1 MIRADSINTTSRR
14 SRFPMKAAPAVGLL
28 ELRDRIFKCYAEAR
42 SYDDEINR
50 LAWILHDQRDLLY
63 KDCTMRPAVVSEKI
77 SATRESKEQ
86 SRLID
91 LQNAPYAEMDK
102 LISQMWK
109 IPATTDAGRLAKV
122 EVLLEC
128 ILRTEWQGPDED
140 LDYGIREARQLLI
153 EFVGGEAAVNL
164 RFQFC
169 TGVAGEA

>member
-1 MIRADSINTTSRR
+1 MAQVDSINITSRR
-14 SRFPMKAAPAVGLL
+14 RFPTKGVTGASLL
-28 ELRDRIFKCYAEAR
+28 ELRDRIFRCYAEAR
-42 SYDDEINR
+42 SYDDEIFR
-50 LAWILHDQRDLLY
+50 LAEILEDQRDLLY
-63 KDCTMRPAVVSEKI
+63 KDCSIRPALVFEKI
-77 SATRESKEQ
+77 SAMRESKEQ
-86 SRLID
+86 SRLVD

-128 ILRTEWQGPDED
+128 ILQTEGPDED

-153 EFVGGEAAVNL
+153 EFVGGEAAANL

>member
-14 SRFPMKAAPAVGLL
+14 SRFRTKCAPCTDLL

-63 KDCTMRPAVVSEKI
+63 KDCTMSPGAISKKI
-77 SATRESKEQ
+77 CATRESREQ

-91 LQNAPYAEMDK
+91 LQDAPYAEMDK

-109 IPATTDAGRLAKV
+109 TPANNDAGRLAKV

-153 EFVGGEAAVNL
+153 EFVGGEAAANL